1 MEWTTVIFLGMS
13 MVSLLLLMGIIIFG
27 TRKSSEFKELE
38 SVLGKKAQELNTDT
52 QEILKALQK
61 SEAEKEQILKR
72 LQNLETIVTSE
83 AWESIQSGEESETVQ
98 LHLEVEEPEE
108 LEDKDK
114 AAKIAKRVR

>member
-98 LHLEVEEPEE
+98 LHLEDEEPEE
-108 LEDKDK
+108 LEDKEK